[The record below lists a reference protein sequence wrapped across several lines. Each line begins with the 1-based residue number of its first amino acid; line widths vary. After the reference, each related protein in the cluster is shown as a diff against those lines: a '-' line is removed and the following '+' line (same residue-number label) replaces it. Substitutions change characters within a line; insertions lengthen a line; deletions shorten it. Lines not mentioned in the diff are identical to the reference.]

1 MAPGFAGAR
10 AGISLRARALQH
22 LARREYSRHQLA
34 QKLSPHV
41 DDSDVLQALLDEFQR
56 KGWLSDARAAE
67 SLVNRLAQKQG
78 GRRIRQALQQMGV
91 AVDLQESALSGL
103 AQSERERAMAVWAK
117 KYGHSPQTPQEK
129 ARQMR
134 FLLARGFPSDVVQRI
149 VPAVERADLTE
160 PD

>member
-1 MAPGFAGAR
+1 MKPGSVVGR
-10 AGISLRARALQH
+10 PGISLRARALQH
-22 LARREYSRHQLA
+22 LARKEYSRQQLA
-34 QKLSPHV
+34 QKLRPYSDDPH
-41 DDSDVLQALLDEFQR
+41 ALEGLLEEFQA

-91 AVDLQESALSGL
+91 AADLQESALSGL
-103 AQSERERAMAVWAK
+103 AQSERERASALWAK

-134 FLLARGFPSDVVQRI
+134 FLLARGFSSEVVQRI
-149 VPAVERADLTE
+149 VPPVERTDHSEL
-160 PD
+160 D